1 MNDPFFNFPPSEARW
16 PPGPAMTGMGQMGPQ
31 MPPGAAAAANHF
43 SVPPPSLARQ
53 AGLGQ
58 SFGPGGGG
66 SCGQLPTLPGLGN
79 HPHSHQ
85 HQGALSHNGALS
97 HVASTASMG
106 YPSSASV
113 GPYCES
119 PMSAAAAAAA
129 AAAGQMAVYGMH
141 DMDDTWRGSSIAS
154 LRRKALEHTVSM
166 TGMAAYR

>member
-16 PPGPAMTGMGQMGPQ
+16 PPGAAMTGMGQMAPQ
-31 MPPGAAAAANHF
+31 MPPGAAAANHF

-58 SFGPGGGG
+58 SFGAGGGG
-66 SCGQLPTLPGLGN
+66 SCSQLPTLPGLGN
-79 HPHSHQ
+79 PHHQ

-97 HVASTASMG
+97 HASSTASM
-106 YPSSASV
+106 YPSPASV

-129 AAAGQMAVYGMH
+129 VGQMAVYGMH